1 MRGGGGRGEGR
12 WGRLGRRAVEGRGLG
27 EDSKEGLLGNATKQ
41 HVPVTTEGSRLEANR
56 AFFFLA
62 LRTKWLPT

>member
-1 MRGGGGRGEGR
+1 M
-12 WGRLGRRAVEGRGLG
+12 GRGLG

-56 AFFFLA
+56 AFFIFLNLA
-62 LRTKWLPT
+62 WRTKWLQCITGHLNLHKGCLHL